1 MSESESS
8 VGRTKGKDAHRTNIA
23 VVCSLADDI
32 RSTMGPKG
40 MDKMIVD
47 GLGDIIVTNDGYTLL
62 TNMRIKHP
70 SAKLAIEAA
79 ITQQE
84 KVGDGTTSVVVLAGE
99 LLRRAQHLLEMN
111 IHPSLIAQGYRLA
124 EGMAQTILKQI
135 GEPASIDTP
144 QLLLSAAQ
152 TAMIGKSAES
162 AKDHLSQLALKG
174 IEQTIDTKAGRQD
187 VDLRSLKLERMIG
200 GSLDQSELLNGV
212 LISRERAHPHMPRE
226 VRQAKIAII
235 EQALEI
241 RNPEIT
247 AQIQIS
253 DPAQMQAFIEQEQRT
268 LAEITAKLVATGCTA
283 VFCQQ
288 NIEEPA
294 DYFLSKAGVLGVRR
308 VPQSDL
314 IRIAQATG
322 ARIVTNAV
330 SVEPDDLGFA
340 GRIREDNQ
348 SGRAMIFVEECKD
361 PKAVTLV
368 IRGATE
374 HAAEEARRAM
384 EDAIGDI
391 ASILSDGKVV
401 AGAGA
406 IEIRLKR
413 ALDAWAKSS
422 LKGKERLIVETFAQA
437 LLVIPRTLIESTGQD
452 PIEVISQIEDEH
464 EKGREWAGFDAVE
477 GDVADCWKR
486 EILEPSKIK
495 AQALVSATEVAVTI
509 LRIDDMFIGDTRDRA

>member
-1 MSESESS
+1 MSESDSS
-8 VGRTKGKDAHRTNIA
+8 AGRTKGKDAHRTNIA

-84 KVGDGTTSVVVLAGE
+84 KVGDGTTSVVVFAGE

-135 GEPASIDTP
+135 SEPASIETP

-152 TAMIGKSAES
+152 TAMTGKSAES
-162 AKDHLSQLALKG
+162 AKDHLSRLALKA
-174 IEQTIDTKAGRQD
+174 IEQTIDAKAGQAI
-187 VDLRSLKLERMIG
+187 DLRSLKLERMIG

-268 LAEITAKLVATGCTA
+268 LAEITAKLVSTGCTV

-294 DYFLSKAGVLGVRR
+294 DYFLSKAGVLAVRR

-314 IRIAQATG
+314 VRIAQATG
-322 ARIVTNAV
+322 ARIVTNAM
-330 SVEPDDLGFA
+330 SVEPEDLGFA
-340 GRIREDNQ
+340 GRIREDSQ
-348 SGRAMIFVEECKD
+348 SGHAMIVVEECKD

-374 HAAEEARRAM
+374 HSAEEARRAM

-391 ASILSDGKVV
+391 ASILRDGKVV

-413 ALDAWAKSS
+413 ALDAMARRD

-437 LLVIPRTLIESTGQD
+437 LLVVPRTLIESTGQD

-464 EKGREWAGFDAVE
+464 EQGREWTGFDAVE

-486 EILEPSKIK
+486 EILEPSRIK
-495 AQALVSATEVAVTI
+495 AQALTSATEVAVTI
-509 LRIDDMFIGDTRDRA
+509 LRIDDMFIGDTRDRV

>member
-8 VGRTKGKDAHRTNIA
+8 AGRTRGKDAHRTNIA

-79 ITQQE
+79 VTQQE

-124 EGMAQTILKQI
+124 EGLAQTILSQI
-135 GEPASIDTP
+135 GEPASIETP
-144 QLLLSAAQ
+144 KLLLSAAQ
-152 TAMIGKSAES
+152 TAMTGKSAES
-162 AKDHLSQLALKG
+162 AKEHLSILALKG
-174 IEQTIDTKAGRQD
+174 IEQTTDAESGAI
-187 VDLRSLKLERMIG
+187 DLRSLKLERMIG

-268 LAEITAKLVATGCTA
+268 LAEITAKLVSTGCTA

-294 DYFLSKAGVLGVRR
+294 DYFLSKAGVLAVRR

-314 IRIAQATG
+314 VRIAQATG
-322 ARIVTNAV
+322 ARIVTNAM
-330 SVEPDDLGFA
+330 SVEPEDLGFA
-340 GRIREDNQ
+340 GRIREDSQ
-348 SGRAMIFVEECKD
+348 SGHAMIFVEECKD

-391 ASILSDGKVV
+391 ASILRDGKVV

-406 IEIRLKR
+406 VEIRLKR
-413 ALDAWAKSS
+413 GLDAIARRD

-452 PIEVISQIEDEH
+452 PIEVISSIEDEH
-464 EKGREWAGFDAVE
+464 EKGREWSGFDAVQ
-477 GDVADCWKR
+477 GDVVDCWQR

-509 LRIDDMFIGDTRDRA
+509 LRIDDMFIGDTRDR